1 MVWIA
6 IFFAN
11 AAVLV
16 LEIVGARALAPF
28 FGDTAE
34 SWAGI
39 LGVVLLG
46 LAIGYWGGGIVADR
60 IKDHAR
66 HLTLLTAVLAAAGL
80 STMTSWLSIGAIA
93 GLGSY
98 LVPLLGLTGAAAV
111 AALFIL
117 FLPSVFLAAVSP
129 ISVKI
134 LLATLEKSATVV
146 GRVSALGAAGSVI
159 GSLGVG
165 AFVIPYVG
173 SHTTLLAIGVLL
185 LILSLVVALVGRGVA
200 IVVACVV
207 ATFVAGAVSTT
218 NAAYPTSLIRGT
230 VIADID
236 SRYQRIQVVDAY
248 HKEGEVYLRTVHTD
262 PFGTQCGGYIQN
274 DTVLEGLPLA
284 YTRTFDTLFSY
295 VPLPERILVIGG
307 CNYSYPM
314 HLEKR
319 TVNTV
324 IDVVEID
331 PAMTKIGKDFF
342 GLTPTERLVSIH
354 QDGRFYLN
362 TIQAKEVRYD
372 VIVVDAFSSPLMS
385 PFQLMSREAFALM
398 RDSLTDEGVVVLNII
413 GSVNGPGS
421 EYTASVVKTLTAT
434 FSSVEMFQISTAP
447 KNTIQNI
454 IVVASMNPTATSTS
468 VRNVPPHRDLLYPIA
483 PSEFPTDLAITFTD
497 DFAPVERLTK
507 PMRDFILEQYFGA
520 R

>member
-46 LAIGYWGGGIVADR
+46 LAIGYWGGGVVADR

-80 STMTSWLSIGAIA
+80 STMTAWLSIGAIA

-98 LVPLLGLTGAAAV
+98 LVPLFGLTGAAAV

-129 ISVKI
+129 IAVKI

-146 GRVSALGAAGSVI
+146 GRVSALGAVGSVL

-185 LILSLVVALVGRGVA
+185 LVLSLIVAFMGRGIGV
-200 IVVACVV
+200 VVACLV
-207 ATFVAGAVSTT
+207 ATLVAGAVSTT
-218 NAAYPTSLIRGT
+218 NAAYPSSLIRGT

-236 SRYQRIQVVDAY
+236 SRYQRIQVVDA
-248 HKEGEVYLRTVHTD
+248 HHQEGETYLRTVHTD

-274 DTVLEGLPLA
+274 DEVVEGLPLA

-295 VPLPERILVIGG
+295 VPTPEKILVIGG

-319 TVNTV
+319 TTNTV

-331 PAMTKIGKDFF
+331 PAMTQIGQDYF

-354 QDGRFYLN
+354 EDGRFYLN
-362 TIQAKEVRYD
+362 TIYGSEKRYD

-385 PFQLMSREAFALM
+385 PFQLMSREAFTLM
-398 RDSLTDEGVVVLNII
+398 REALTDEGVAVLNII

-421 EYTASVVKTLTAT
+421 EYTASVIKTLLST
-434 FSSVEMFQISTAP
+434 FPSVEAFQISTIP
-447 KNTIQNI
+447 KETIQNI
-454 IVVASMNPTATSTS
+454 VVVASLHPTVLDAR
-468 VRNVPPHRDLLYPIA
+468 VRHVPPHKDLLYPITL
-483 PSEFPTDLAITFTD
+483 SEFPSDTAITFTD